1 MEATTKKVPMNEINC
16 DVVEQDLWA
25 QVEIRI
31 GEGKGSRWIRFS
43 PKQARRLAVRL
54 LTLAEMADGVRS
66 AKEDK

>member
-1 MEATTKKVPMNEINC
+1 MTDKKVPMNEIN
-16 DVVEQDLWA
+16 VEVIERDLWA

-43 PKQARRLAVRL
+43 PKQARRLAVKL
-54 LTLAEMADGVRS
+54 LTLAEEAESVRA

>member
-1 MEATTKKVPMNEINC
+1 MTDKKVPTNEIQC
-16 DVVEQDLWA
+16 EVIERDLWA

-43 PKQARRLAVRL
+43 PKQARRLAVKL
-54 LTLAEMADGVRS
+54 LNLAEEAEGVRA

>member
-1 MEATTKKVPMNEINC
+1 MTDKKVPMNEIN
-16 DVVEQDLWA
+16 VEVIERDLWA

-43 PKQARRLAVRL
+43 PKQARRLAVKL
-54 LTLAEMADGVRS
+54 LTLAEEAEGVRA

>member
-1 MEATTKKVPMNEINC
+1 MTDKKVPMNEINC
-16 DVVEQDLWA
+16 EVIERDLWA

-43 PKQARRLAVRL
+43 PKQARRLAVKL
-54 LTLAEMADGVRS
+54 LTLAEEAEGVRA